1 MILGGEKMIKTTNLL
16 CEELSEYKN
25 AKTKIQRMV
34 SNNEIYPIIQGLYET
49 NKYVNPFYLADPIY
63 SPSYISFETALS
75 FYDLIPERVYQIK
88 NATFDKKKKKE
99 YNTIFGSYS
108 YQDIPKEA
116 FPYGIKLIEIDGY
129 TYKIA
134 TMEKALLDMLYS
146 TTPPINN
153 MKEMK
158 EYLFENL
165 RINPI
170 RLESFN
176 VEFVTEISKLY
187 KSKTVKIFAN
197 MLKRGKLY
205 DK

>member
-1 MILGGEKMIKTTNLL
+1 MIKTTKYL
-16 CEELSEYKN
+16 CEELAEYN
-25 AKTKIQRMV
+25 NPKTKIQRMV

-63 SPSYISFETALS
+63 SPSYISFETALA
-75 FYDLIPERVYQIK
+75 FYGLIPERVYQIK
-88 NATFDKKKKKE
+88 SATYDKKKKKD
-99 YNTIFGSYS
+99 YDTFFGIYS
-108 YQDIPKEA
+108 YQDIPTKA
-116 FPYGIKLIEIDGY
+116 FPYGVRLVEVDGY

-134 TMEKALLDMLYS
+134 TMEKALLDELYS

-165 RINPI
+165 RINPNM
-170 RLESFN
+170 LEKFS
-176 VEFVTEISKLY
+176 VEFVSQISELY
-187 KSKTVKIFAN
+187 NSKSVRIFAN